1 MAHAARCPNLR
12 SLAAECRKP
21 YGFDGRGHWLKRL
34 LFVKTAWNIKRR
46 RTNNGLGD
54 QNGEFGVSPEMKNF
68 FTAKSSIYAKK
79 GRESIRILGI
89 IAATEKHV
97 GGVPSIACGLLST
110 R

>member
-54 QNGEFGVSPEMKNF
+54 FSTGSLEFLQKWIFHCEI
-68 FTAKSSIYAKK
+68 IY
-79 GRESIRILGI
+79 
-89 IAATEKHV
+89 HV
-97 GGVPSIACGLLST
+97 GGVPSISCGLLST